1 MIKDSFFKDLA
12 PVEADVT
19 CKIRVTRMCKIK
31 SPILVTLLLCPAQ
44 VM

>member
-1 MIKDSFFKDLA
+1 MRLEEITAGLIQLL
-12 PVEADVT
+12 VT